1 MVETQAQQK
10 KNMMKY
16 PFPDFQQARVAV
28 IGDVMLDRFY
38 FGKASRISP
47 EAPVPV
53 VNVERLEDVPGGA
66 ANVAMNIASLGA
78 ASVLSGITGNDAAA
92 EVLQQRLRCVGVN
105 CLFHQPDSAGTI
117 IKSRVISS
125 HQQLLRLD
133 FETRFSVEQAEG
145 LQALASSLLD
155 NVQVMVLSDYNKGSL
170 SDPQFWIA
178 AAQQQQIPVLID
190 PKGQDFTK
198 YRGADVITPNMSE
211 FEAVVGKVNS
221 EADLIS
227 KAQTLLGQLSI
238 NAMLITRSEQG
249 MTLVRANQ
257 PEFHLPA
264 IAKEVADVTGA
275 GDTVISTLAAALAA
289 GKGLEQAVTLANV
302 AASIVVSKLGTSTVS
317 EPELKAEYL
326 RHQGENNTDHSIS
339 GVVTPEQLKRSVDQ
353 AKARGEKVVFTNGCF
368 DILHAGHVT
377 YLQQARAQG
386 DRLVVAINSDE
397 SVTKLKGDGRP
408 INNVERRLTVLAGLA
423 DVDWVTSFSGDTP
436 EELLRLIQ
444 PDVLVKG
451 GDYDKKGVVGW
462 EIVEAYGGEVKVMG
476 LVENC
481 STTAI
486 VKRISGQD

>member
-1 MVETQAQQK
+1 MK
-10 KNMMKY
+10 KY
-16 PFPDFQQARVAV
+16 QFPDFQQARIAV

-66 ANVAMNIASLGA
+66 ANVAMNLASLGA
-78 ASVLSGITGNDAAA
+78 LSTLCGITGKDEAAS
-92 EVLQQRLRCVGVN
+92 VLQQRLNCVGVN
-105 CLFHQPDSAGTI
+105 CLFHQPADSGTI
-117 IKSRVISS
+117 IKSRVVSS

-133 FETRFSVEQAEG
+133 FEKPFTATQAQAMESLAEQ
-145 LQALASSLLD
+145 LL
-155 NVQVMVLSDYNKGSL
+155 NAVQVMVLSDYNKGTL
-170 SDPQFWIA
+170 ADPQFWIN
-178 AAQQQQIPVLID
+178 AAQQKQIPVLVD
-190 PKGQDFTK
+190 PKGSDFNK
-198 YRGADVITPNMSE
+198 YRGADLITPNMTE
-211 FEAVVGKVNS
+211 FEAVVGNVES
-221 EADLIS
+221 EADLIN
-227 KAQTLLGQLSI
+227 KAKKLIAQLDI
-238 NAMLITRSEQG
+238 KAILITRSEHG
-249 MTLVRANQ
+249 MTLIRSDE

-289 GKGLEQAVTLANV
+289 GQSLENAVTLANV

-317 EPELKAEYL
+317 EPELKAEYE
-326 RHQGENNTDHSIS
+326 RHQGKNNTDHSIS
-339 GVVTPEQLKRSVDQ
+339 GAVTPEQLKTAVTQ

-386 DRLVVAINSDE
+386 DRLIVAINSDE
-397 SVTKLKGDGRP
+397 SVTRLKGEGRP
-408 INNVERRLTVLAGLA
+408 INSADRRLIVLAGLA
-423 DVDWVTSFSGDTP
+423 DVDWVTCFEGDTP
-436 EELLRLIQ
+436 EELLRLVQ

-486 VKRISGQD
+486 VNKISNKD